1 MDSSFDQI
9 ILYSILILRIL
20 WLFQLSSAIS
30 IISWFSHPRENLMEI
45 LIRLLYF
52 QKKMRIF
59 GSSSSSIRLWLIS
72 ILIYRMAGCSS
83 CPPQFFHFMLFFACF
98 LFHFSSWWR
107 GKKIKIGVANITS
120 QLSWI
125 LILDKYLLCSSKT
138 QIQCLYKEFLF
149 QLLRPAQ
156 LGELP
161 RS

>member
-83 CPPQFFHFMLFFACF
+83 CPPQFLSFHAFLRSFPFPLFFLVAREKNKDRQISLHNCLEFSFLINIFCPCCCF
-98 LFHFSSWWR
+98 WRIASFWHSWA
-107 GKKIKIGVANITS
+107 GS
-120 QLSWI
+120 HS
-125 LILDKYLLCSSKT
+125 Y
-138 QIQCLYKEFLF
+138 
-149 QLLRPAQ
+149 
-156 LGELP
+156 
-161 RS
+161 